1 MSESP
6 RSNNSKVNATDVDV
20 ISTKTTGVALDLK
33 ANSVTTGQALKVSA
47 TSVTG
52 AGSAVEITG
61 QAGQTAL
68 NVAAGNTKL
77 GGVVTGQRINIISV
91 TGASGSD
98 TARVLTEAES
108 GSIVLLDSSASGA
121 GDNIQISLP
130 LLGDDATA
138 TTITTGLT
146 YEIIVNVTPGNAA
159 SLVEISTGDDAVNA
173 NVFSS
178 LLGTAHDDA
187 SGQVLGG
194 PGVRGTLAH
203 SKLILTPATPAESL
217 NTRIVC
223 RSTSSTIWDIR
234 AEEPAAAIS
243 NFTTAAA
250 AAFA

>member
-1 MSESP
+1 MAENPSSK
-6 RSNNSKVNATDVDV
+6 SSKVQATDINIVG
-20 ISTKTTGVALDLK
+20 T
-33 ANSVTTGQALKVSA
+33 
-47 TSVTG
+47 
-52 AGSAVEITG
+52 AGT
-61 QAGQTAL
+61 TAL
-68 NVAAGNTKL
+68 NVSAGDIKL

-121 GDNIQISLP
+121 GDNIRISLP
-130 LLGDDATA
+130 LLGDDSTA

-146 YEIIVNVTPGNAA
+146 YEIIVNATPGNAA
-159 SLVEISTGDDAVNA
+159 SLVEISTGDDAVNM

-178 LLGTAHDDA
+178 LLGTAHDNA
-187 SGQVLGG
+187 VGQVLGG
-194 PGVRGTLAH
+194 PGLRGTLAH

-223 RSTSSTIWDIR
+223 RSTGSAIWDVR
-234 AEEPAAAIS
+234 AEEPAAAVS